1 MSEVLLFTELAE
13 DRLDEI
19 ARELL
24 KATSAKIFL
33 LNGPM
38 GSGKTTFIKAMCRA
52 LGSRDE
58 FSSPTFSIVN
68 EYRYPGGKIF
78 HFDLY
83 RLKNGEELL
92 DIGFEEYLDS
102 GEYCF
107 IEWPALA
114 AELAEDPH
122 IRIEIEMR
130 DDRRYL
136 TAEAIENN

>member
-33 LNGPM
+33 LSGPM

-107 IEWPALA
+107 IEWLTLA
-114 AELAEDPH
+114 ADLAEDPH
-122 IRIEIEMR
+122 IRIEIETR

-136 TAEAIENN
+136 TAEIIEHN